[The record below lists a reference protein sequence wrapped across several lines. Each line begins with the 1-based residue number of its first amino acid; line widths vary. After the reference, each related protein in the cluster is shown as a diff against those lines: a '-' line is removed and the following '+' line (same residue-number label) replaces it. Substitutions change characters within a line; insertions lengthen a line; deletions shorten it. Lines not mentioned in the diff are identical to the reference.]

1 MFEIEGRLGFFQ
13 VVDERGCVLALF
25 SPPDDDMESNRLR
38 QTVKPEARLIW
49 CFLDEQDVNASSESK
64 NPFVGRAVGAI
75 VVEEQE
81 MEPGQ
86 PDSKVLVATGVWQ
99 QCEEYLLRMN
109 CRHGAEAVAR
119 KPQL

>member
-64 NPFVGRAVGAI
+64 NPFVGRAS
-75 VVEEQE
+75 
-81 MEPGQ
+81 EPSG
-86 PDSKVLVATGVWQ
+86 KT
-99 QCEEYLLRMN
+99 LLR
-109 CRHGAEAVAR
+109 GSFSATSVA
-119 KPQL
+119 PI